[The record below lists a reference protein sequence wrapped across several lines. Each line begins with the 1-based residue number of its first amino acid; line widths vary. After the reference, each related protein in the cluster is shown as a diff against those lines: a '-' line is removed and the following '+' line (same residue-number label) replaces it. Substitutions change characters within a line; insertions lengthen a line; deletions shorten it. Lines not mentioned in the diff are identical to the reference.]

1 MNASQLHEF
10 VVKEA
15 LQDGPSESPGD
26 FYAELCEVFPLQRI
40 KKKET
45 HARAL
50 KILTKLSELLNAEK
64 IEARGKKQILSYMD
78 ALAVLIEDYEKKAF
92 AANLDDISGRD
103 VLEYLME
110 EHSLRQSDLSKELG
124 SQSVVSEILSGKR
137 RLNSQQVLALSK
149 RFGISPS
156 AFFP

>member
-1 MNASQLHEF
+1 MNVTQLHDF

-15 LQDGPSESPGD
+15 LQDNRAENPGD
-26 FYAELCEVFPLQRI
+26 FFEELCGILPLQRI
-40 KKKET
+40 KKKEA

-50 KILTKLSELLNAEK
+50 KILTKLSELLSGGK
-64 IEARGKKQILSYMD
+64 IEMPGKKQILSYMD
-78 ALAVLIEDYEKKAF
+78 ALAVLVEDYEKKAF
-92 AANLDDISGRD
+92 AANLDDISGKD

-110 EHSLRQSDLSKELG
+110 EQSLKQSDLSKELG

-149 RFGISPS
+149 RFGVSPS